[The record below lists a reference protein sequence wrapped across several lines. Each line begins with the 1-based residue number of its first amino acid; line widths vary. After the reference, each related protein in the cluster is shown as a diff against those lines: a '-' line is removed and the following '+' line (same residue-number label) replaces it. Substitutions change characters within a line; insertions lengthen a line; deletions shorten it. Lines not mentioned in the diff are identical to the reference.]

1 MAIKIFHA
9 ADLHYAPRHLDQV
22 DRCFGYAVDQAI
34 AQQADVAVIAGD
46 SFDATMNIHEP
57 AFAAFLSRALQLADA
72 MPLLILQ
79 GTFSHDRLGSL
90 EALKRLRAKHP
101 IMVADEPGQWALCH
115 GGAMWWDKVKPGE
128 DPLVRGDRIVFSCL
142 PSLNKADPAIREHEG
157 GAAGYVAD
165 LLASWGQAND
175 QARAAGLPTVLVS
188 HGTVNGCVTESNYAM
203 VSPDHE
209 FSVGTLYQAQAQAT
223 MLGHIHKHQSWED
236 NGRIVAYSG
245 SIARLV
251 HGHHDP
257 VGYLMWEVDA
267 DSAAFEFHPTPAR
280 ELIDIGFDGPPDMDE
295 LRRLA
300 GQHTSDMHH
309 VRIRY
314 EIDQDHAHTIDKDAI
329 RELFASA
336 GDVRIEATV
345 YPVQSVRASGIGKAM
360 TLREKLGYWAAT
372 TGDDDRL
379 PGMEERLEMLQTM
392 EPEQIVD
399 QLLGRD
405 MEEKKEAA

>member
-1 MAIKIFHA
+1 MSLKIFHTG
-9 ADLHYAPRHLDQV
+9 DLHFCQKHLEQV
-22 DRCFGYAVDQAI
+22 DRCMTYAVEKAI
-34 AQQADVAVIAGD
+34 ADGAEVAVIAGD
-46 SFDATMNIHEP
+46 SFDSAMHVHEP
-57 AFAAFLSRALQLADA
+57 AFSRYLELMLQLADA

-90 EALKRLRAKHP
+90 EPLKRLRARYP
-101 IMVADEPGQWALCH
+101 ILVADEPGQWSLCH
-115 GGAMWWDKVKPGE
+115 DGAWWWDKVKPDE
-128 DPLVRGDRIVFSCL
+128 DPLVRGDRAVFSCL
-142 PSLNKADPAIREHEG
+142 PSLNKADQAIREHEG
-157 GAAGYVAD
+157 GAAGYVSD
-165 LLASWGQAND
+165 LLSSWGPAND

-188 HGTVNGCVTESNYAM
+188 HGTVSGCVTESNYAM

-223 MLGHIHKHQSWED
+223 MLNHIHKHQSWQD
-236 NGRIVAYSG
+236 NGRQIAYSG

-257 VGYLMWEVDA
+257 VGFLLWEVDA
-267 DSAAFEFHPTPAR
+267 NSVAFQFHPTPAR
-280 ELIDIGFDGPPDMDE
+280 ELIDITFDGPPDMDE

-300 GQHTSDMHH
+300 GQYTSDMHH

-329 RELFASA
+329 RDLFTAA

-345 YPVQSVRASGIGKAM
+345 YPVQSIRAQGIGKAM
-360 TLREKLGYWAAT
+360 TLREKLGYWATT

-379 PGMEERLEMLQTM
+379 PGMEDRLEMLQTM

-399 QLLGRD
+399 RLLGHD
-405 MEEKKEAA
+405 EEEKKEAA